1 MITSQTQN
9 GLFSVIAAELSAVED
24 CLREPV
30 RDSGA
35 LLSTVASYALGSG
48 GKRIRPAL
56 LLLAA
61 RACGA
66 DQWGRLVTLA
76 SVTEMMHVATLV
88 HDDIVDHSTKRRG
101 QPSAAA
107 LWGSDVS
114 VLAGDFLFSR
124 AIQILVADGDMRI
137 LRAFADATV
146 SMITGEGLQL
156 QLLRDLTISE
166 ADYLKIITG
175 KTAALMSAAAR
186 VGALVADASQDM
198 IEAAAAFGLNLGIG
212 FQLVDDALDY
222 TAREERLGKPV
233 ENDFRE
239 GKITYPLIQ
248 LMRTASVA
256 DRTMVEDL
264 ARREQ
269 LGDED
274 LAGLRALVERYKGVA
289 ATMELVDHYLGQARV
304 LLQVVPESPA
314 CHALY
319 RLLDFVRHRDC

>member
-66 DQWGRLVTLA
+66 DQWGRLVMLA

-137 LRAFADATV
+137 LQAFADATV

-156 QLLRDLTISE
+156 QLLRD
-166 ADYLKIITG
+166 
-175 KTAALMSAAAR
+175 
-186 VGALVADASQDM
+186 
-198 IEAAAAFGLNLGIG
+198 
-212 FQLVDDALDY
+212 DALDY

-233 ENDFRE
+233 GNDFRE

-256 DRTMVEDL
+256 DRAMVEDL

-289 ATMELVDHYLGQARV
+289 ATMELVDQYLGQARV

-319 RLLDFVRHRDC
+319 RLVDFVRHRDC

>member
-1 MITSQTQN
+1 MIISGTQN
-9 GLFSVIAAELSAVED
+9 GLFGLIATELSAVED

-35 LLSTVASYALGSG
+35 LLSRVANYALGSG

-56 LLLAA
+56 LLLVA

-66 DQWGRLVTLA
+66 DQWDRVVRLA

-88 HDDIVDHSTKRRG
+88 HDDIVDHSAKRRG
-101 QPSAAA
+101 LPSAAA

-124 AIQILVADGDMRI
+124 AIQTLVADGDMRI
-137 LRAFADATV
+137 LQAFADATV

-166 ADYLKIITG
+166 ADYLKIVTG
-175 KTAALMSAAAR
+175 KTAALMSVAAR
-186 VGALVADASQDM
+186 AGALVSDSPRDAV
-198 IEAAAAFGLNLGIG
+198 EVAAAFGLNLGIA

-233 ENDFRE
+233 GNDFRE

-256 DRTMVEDL
+256 DRGIVEDL
-264 ARREQ
+264 AKREQ
-269 LGDED
+269 LADED
-274 LAGLRALVERYKGVA
+274 LAGLRALVERYEGVA
-289 ATMELVDHYLGQARV
+289 ATMEMVDQYLGEARL
-304 LLQVVPESPA
+304 LLQRMPESPA
-314 CHALY
+314 RHALH
-319 RLLDFVRHRDC
+319 RLVDFVRHRDC